1 MFSELSAKQW
11 VQVSAAV
18 MQLALA
24 IGAVRTRSRS
34 ALRWPFALLCVAGF
48 VSQLSGVAHVV
59 TRAAAF
65 HLLDHAAAPMIGAA
79 MHFVVGFV
87 GRRRRLVTLTR
98 ATYLGFAALGL
109 AALLGVSTRP
119 ATRPA
124 WSLVFLGGLVVVV
137 IVGAA
142 LLGRHL
148 VRARGEERHHTWRV
162 LAAFVGGLSLGA
174 TELAND
180 FLPFRGLS
188 DVAAITATVVL
199 APLLTDRSPLRDRP
213 TDPLALV
220 RWLALA
226 VVAVGVYVGIFGTFE
241 GGTLAIALACAA
253 GTLLLVLLV
262 TRANERRSAEAT
274 RRERLLW
281 AGRLSEQ
288 LAHDVQNPLAAIQGA
303 AQFLLEERRRAGS
316 ANDDEREMLE
326 LVEAQARRIKGIL
339 MRYRRLAEV
348 ELTID
353 RIDVVALARS
363 VAHACRRR
371 FPELEFVCAGEA
383 HASVLG
389 DADLLSVAIEGV
401 VVNAAEASRPG
412 QRVTIDV
419 REDDQVVRL
428 RVGDEGAGM
437 DARTRE
443 EVFDEY
449 FTTKATGSGLGLA
462 FSRRVVETHG
472 GSIALESDE
481 GAGTTVV
488 FVLPKRPPDEG
499 ADDE

>member
-1 MFSELSAKQW
+1 
-11 VQVSAAV
+11 
-18 MQLALA
+18 
-24 IGAVRTRSRS
+24 
-34 ALRWPFALLCVAGF
+34 
-48 VSQLSGVAHVV
+48 
-59 TRAAAF
+59 
-65 HLLDHAAAPMIGAA
+65 
-79 MHFVVGFV
+79 
-87 GRRRRLVTLTR
+87 
-98 ATYLGFAALGL
+98 
-109 AALLGVSTRP
+109 
-119 ATRPA
+119 
-124 WSLVFLGGLVVVV
+124 
-137 IVGAA
+137 
-142 LLGRHL
+142 
-148 VRARGEERHHTWRV
+148 
-162 LAAFVGGLSLGA
+162 
-174 TELAND
+174 
-180 FLPFRGLS
+180 
-188 DVAAITATVVL
+188 
-199 APLLTDRSPLRDRP
+199 
-213 TDPLALV
+213 
-220 RWLALA
+220 
-226 VVAVGVYVGIFGTFE
+226 
-241 GGTLAIALACAA
+241 
-253 GTLLLVLLV
+253 
-262 TRANERRSAEAT
+262 
-274 RRERLLW
+274 
-281 AGRLSEQ
+281 
-288 LAHDVQNPLAAIQGA
+288 
-303 AQFLLEERRRAGS
+303 
-316 ANDDEREMLE
+316 
-326 LVEAQARRIKGIL
+326 